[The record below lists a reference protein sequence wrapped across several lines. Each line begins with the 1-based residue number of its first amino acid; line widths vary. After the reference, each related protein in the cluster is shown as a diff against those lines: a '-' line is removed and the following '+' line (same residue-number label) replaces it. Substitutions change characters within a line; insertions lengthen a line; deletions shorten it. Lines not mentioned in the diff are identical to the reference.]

1 MKLFKFKNLAMMG
14 AMSVA
19 GLGLV
24 GAGAHA
30 VFTSS
35 TASTQTITAGTLAVV
50 VSAPHS
56 TCPSYT
62 YGCQSL
68 ILNPVGPVGSTFT
81 TGDQAVT
88 ATNTGSVPA
97 YETSWTL
104 TASPG
109 SQFVNE
115 ASLCIVRQ
123 ALSGPYEGTWVYYNG
138 PLSDEN
144 GVVVPIAGWPALIP
158 GPGGAT
164 DTYTVNVYAGSE
176 TTACGAAPYSS
187 THQWTT
193 ATTGLS
199 TAPSLGNY
207 SESLSMTVSVAL
219 TYGDSD

>member
-88 ATNTGSVPA
+88 ATSTGSLPA
-97 YETSWTL
+97 YETGWTL
-104 TASPG
+104 TASPQ
-109 SQFVNE
+109 SQLASE
-115 ASLCIVRQ
+115 ASVCIVRQ
-123 ALSGPYEGTWVYYNG
+123 AASGSWPGRWVYYNG
-138 PLSDEN
+138 PLSGVN
-144 GVVVPIAGWPALIP
+144 GVLVPIKGWPALIT
-158 GPGGAT
+158 GGAT
-164 DTYTVNVYAGSE
+164 DTYIVNVYAGTE
-176 TTACGAAPYSS
+176 TTACGAATYSS
-187 THQWTT
+187 TPQWTA
-193 ATTGLS
+193 ATTGSS
-199 TAPSLGNY
+199 TAPVLNSDSGGF
-207 SESLSMTVSVAL
+207 SMTVSVAL